1 MSGVLAAV
9 GTFLSSTL
17 EINQATLSG
26 ALDVIAVRY
35 DDGSIKATPFHVRFG
50 KIKLLRSK
58 GKRVKVFVN
67 GADSGLVMHVSRC
80 QCRFGSSSSL

>member
-9 GTFLSSTL
+9 GNFISSTL
-17 EINQATLSG
+17 DINQATLSG

-35 DDGSIKATPFHVRFG
+35 DDGSVKATPFHVRIG

-58 GKRVKVFVN
+58 GKKLKVFVN
-67 GADSGLVMHVSRC
+67 GQDSGLVMNVSHSEY
-80 QCRFGSSSSL
+80 FL